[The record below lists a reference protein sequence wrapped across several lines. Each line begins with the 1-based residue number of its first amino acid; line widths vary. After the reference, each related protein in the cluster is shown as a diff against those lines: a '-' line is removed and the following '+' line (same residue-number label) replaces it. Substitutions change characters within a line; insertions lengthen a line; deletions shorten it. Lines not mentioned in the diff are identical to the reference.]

1 MRRVSAS
8 SRHSNLNVQV
18 SNKRAS
24 KSMKQKQIKLKGEIC
39 KFTVMAGEVNT
50 AVSARG
56 RTERQKV
63 NMDIIITE
71 STVPGCMLNTCIFSF
86 GQHSSL

>member
-1 MRRVSAS
+1 MR
-8 SRHSNLNVQV
+8 
-18 SNKRAS
+18 
-24 KSMKQKQIKLKGEIC
+24 QKQMKLKGEIC

-50 AVSARG
+50 PVSVRG

-63 NMDIIITE
+63 NIDITITE
-71 STVPGCMLNTCIFSF
+71 SIVPGCMLNPCIFSF